1 MLSMHL
7 NNWMKQKEEQLP
19 HLLPSIPTPPSVPI
33 VINQNQ
39 PTQNLTNAK
48 DVVPSPTATVNVKSS
63 IGKQDPMAIKNNA
76 RN

>member
-1 MLSMHL
+1 
-7 NNWMKQKEEQLP
+7 MKWKEELIP
-19 HLLPSIPTPPSVPI
+19 HLPPPSIPTPPSVPI

-48 DVVPSPTATVNVKSS
+48 DVVQLPTATVNVKSN
-63 IGKQDPMAIKNNA
+63 IGKLNLMDTRNNV

>member
-1 MLSMHL
+1 MLPMHL
-7 NNWMKQKEEQLP
+7 NDWIKWKEELLP

-39 PTQNLTNAK
+39 LKNAQS
-48 DVVPSPTATVNVKSS
+48 VVLSSTATVNAKLN
-63 IGKQDPMAIKNNA
+63 IGKPNPMDIKNSA